1 MKFLK
6 ECVIVII
13 CFTCIGFG
21 GAAFFKMQFNSQL
34 EEDVKSSEAFFLDG
48 KQHHCGL
55 TPEQVD
61 VDAKQNEL
69 DRAKE
74 KRHGR

>member
-1 MKFLK
+1 MSFGK
-6 ECVIVII
+6 ECIMAFV
-13 CFTCIGFG
+13 CFAAIGAG
-21 GAAFFKMQFNSQL
+21 GSCFFYFKNQSL
-34 EEDVKSSEAFFLDG
+34 VEENVKSSEAFFLDG

-61 VDAKQNEL
+61 VDMKQNEL